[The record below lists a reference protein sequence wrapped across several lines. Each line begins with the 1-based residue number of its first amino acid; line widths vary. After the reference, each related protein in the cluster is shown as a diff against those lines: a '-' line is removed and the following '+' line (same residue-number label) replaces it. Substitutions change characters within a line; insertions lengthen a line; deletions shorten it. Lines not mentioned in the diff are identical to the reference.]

1 MELVVPIAVWA
12 SVVIVDRR
20 SQRISQ
26 PFQEHVEGLNYLDQ
40 NVSED
45 SLQKPLKNCLRI
57 NFCTFIT
64 KIHKRFHTDL
74 VANNFF

>member
-57 NFCTFIT
+57 NTFRL
-64 KIHKRFHTDL
+64 K
-74 VANNFF
+74 N

>member
-57 NFCTFIT
+57 NA
-64 KIHKRFHTDL
+64 FHL
-74 VANNFF
+74 KN

>member
-1 MELVVPIAVWA
+1 MDLVIPIAVWV

-57 NFCTFIT
+57 NTFHL
-64 KIHKRFHTDL
+64 K
-74 VANNFF
+74 N

>member
-45 SLQKPLKNCLRI
+45 SLQKPLKNSELLENI
-57 NFCTFIT
+57 F
-64 KIHKRFHTDL
+64 
-74 VANNFF
+74 